1 MDREAPAT
9 IAYGRE
15 PSLDADSFI
24 DLLERSGLAERRPV
38 ADRPRIEAMLANASL
53 IVTARAAGVLVG
65 VARAV
70 TDFSYCCY
78 LSDLAVDR
86 AWQGCGVGRS
96 LLRVVRREAG
106 GFGVRCILLSAPG
119 AVGFYERAGLTR
131 HAQCFD
137 FTDTPLG

>member
-1 MDREAPAT
+1 MDREPAVT
-9 IAYGRE
+9 VAYGRE
-15 PSLDADSFI
+15 PSLDADAFI

-38 ADRPRIEAMLANASL
+38 GDRLRIEAMLANAGL
-53 IVTARAAGVLVG
+53 IVTARAAGLLVG

-86 AWQGCGVGRS
+86 AWQGRGVGRG

-106 GFGVRCILLSAPG
+106 GPGVRCILLSAPG
-119 AVGFYERAGLTR
+119 AVGFYERAGLMR

-137 FTDTPLG
+137 FTDTPLD